1 MRELPHTHGC
11 FVCGESNSSGL
22 KLRFETD
29 GQTVKTRFVPRPEHV
44 GFRGTVHG
52 GIISTLLDEI
62 MVWACAV
69 PTRRFSYCA
78 ELNVRFA
85 SPLKPEQAVIARAQL
100 KQDKRGRLF
109 EASAELRTES
119 GELIA
124 TATGKYLP
132 IKEEVIREMLDDLVG
147 DESGLFGAS
156 GAPTST

>member
-22 KLRFETD
+22 KLRFQTD
-29 GQTVKTRFVPRPEHV
+29 GQKVSSKFIPRPEHI

-52 GIISTLLDEI
+52 GIISTVLDEI

-69 PTRRFSYCA
+69 PKGQFSYCA

-85 SPLKPEQAVIARAQL
+85 SPLKPEQATLATAELTR
-100 KQDKRGRLF
+100 DNRGRLF
-109 EASAELRTES
+109 EASAELRTAS

-132 IKEEVIREMLDDLVG
+132 INEEAIRGMLDDMVG
-147 DESGLFGAS
+147 DESGLFGAF